1 MTTKRLK
8 KLLMA
13 MGLSRNQVNRMV
25 KEQRDTGSKKAS
37 NALYYHVFKQDFK
50 LFASACGGEVLPYA
64 RHGKTSCYSVVSGYG
79 PMSARPGGAAGL
91 APAAAGC
98 RRPCGSFGKHL
109 FAERFH
115 LCGGLDGE
123 HDN

>member
-37 NALYYHVFKQDFK
+37 KALYYHVFKQDFK
-50 LFASACGGEVLPYA
+50 LFASDCGGEVLPY
-64 RHGKTSCYSVVSGYG
+64 
-79 PMSARPGGAAGL
+79 L
-91 APAAAGC
+91 N
-98 RRPCGSFGKHL
+98 SFVL
-109 FAERFH
+109 Q
-115 LCGGLDGE
+115 
-123 HDN
+123 

>member
-37 NALYYHVFKQDFK
+37 NALYYNVFKQNFK
-50 LFASACGGEVLPYA
+50 LFAFACGGEVLPY
-64 RHGKTSCYSVVSGYG
+64 
-79 PMSARPGGAAGL
+79 L
-91 APAAAGC
+91 N
-98 RRPCGSFGKHL
+98 SFVL
-109 FAERFH
+109 Q
-115 LCGGLDGE
+115 
-123 HDN
+123 

>member
-50 LFASACGGEVLPYA
+50 LFASDCGGEVLPL
-64 RHGKTSCYSVVSGYG
+64 
-79 PMSARPGGAAGL
+79 SAPTRTDTTTAAISMCISL
-91 APAAAGC
+91 
-98 RRPCGSFGKHL
+98 SI
-109 FAERFH
+109 
-115 LCGGLDGE
+115 LCG
-123 HDN
+123 